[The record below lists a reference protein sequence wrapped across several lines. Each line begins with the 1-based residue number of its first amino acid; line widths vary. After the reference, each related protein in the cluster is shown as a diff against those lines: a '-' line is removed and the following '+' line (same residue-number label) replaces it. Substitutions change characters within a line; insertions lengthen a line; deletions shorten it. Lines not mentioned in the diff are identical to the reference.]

1 MADRIFLDTNIIVY
15 TLDNENSIKQLKAKE
30 LLDQFYI
37 NQNYAISTQV
47 VQEFCNVALK
57 KIIPQIPEKMI
68 SEFISTFP
76 TDQVAIININ
86 TVLKALSVRE
96 QYKYSFWDSLIIAT
110 AIQSQCNILYSEDL
124 NTGQVIENCSIVNP
138 FI

>member
-1 MADRIFLDTNIIVY
+1 
-15 TLDNENSIKQLKAKE
+15 
-30 LLDQFYI
+30 
-37 NQNYAISTQV
+37 
-47 VQEFCNVALK
+47 
-57 KIIPQIPEKMI
+57 MI

>member
-47 VQEFCNVALK
+47 V
-57 KIIPQIPEKMI
+57 
-68 SEFISTFP
+68 
-76 TDQVAIININ
+76 
-86 TVLKALSVRE
+86 
-96 QYKYSFWDSLIIAT
+96 
-110 AIQSQCNILYSEDL
+110 
-124 NTGQVIENCSIVNP
+124 
-138 FI
+138 